1 MNPEL
6 KICKPSLVTAFN
18 DNAIWA
24 DPRVIAKTNCYAYAL
39 NCPDMGIAVPGQLT
53 VAEPKIH
60 LDTVTVEDFR
70 ALLTQ
75 KDGLVEISRE
85 DALSGKFHAI
95 ALRIDYLRD
104 CHFYRRDPIGIWSYK
119 NGDREISRFD
129 EKGSIIDDPQ
139 EITDRHYT
147 QFGGYYAI
155 PEGGILYLPR

>member
-1 MNPEL
+1 MDPAL
-6 KICKPSLVTAFN
+6 KICRPSLVTAFN
-18 DNAIWA
+18 DNAIWG
-24 DPRVIAKTNCYAYAL
+24 DPRARKANCYAYAL
-39 NCPDMGIAVPGQLT
+39 NCPDMGTAVPGQLT
-53 VAEPKIH
+53 IAEPKIS
-60 LDTVTVEDFR
+60 LETVTVPDFR
-70 ALLTQ
+70 ELLTK

-95 ALRIDYLRD
+95 ALRIAFHED

-129 EKGSIIDDPQ
+129 EQGGMIDDPQ
-139 EITDRHYT
+139 EITDRRYT